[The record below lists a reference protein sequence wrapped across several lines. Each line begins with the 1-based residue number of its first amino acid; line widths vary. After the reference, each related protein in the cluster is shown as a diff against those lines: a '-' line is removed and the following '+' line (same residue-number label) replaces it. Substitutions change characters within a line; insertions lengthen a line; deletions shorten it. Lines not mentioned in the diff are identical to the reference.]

1 MKYLINSR
9 HLAMRNVWS
18 TGSVTMNELLARIYD
33 LALTPIIRVA
43 PGGLCIQQAPGV
55 AVVEAL

>member
-1 MKYLINSR
+1 
-9 HLAMRNVWS
+9 
-18 TGSVTMNELLARIYD
+18 MNELLARIYD